1 MPFGH
6 AAYACAGQDL
16 ATIPK
21 LGGFGGRAVVLGPQ
35 IGFILPLSKDYRGYL
50 NIKDKD
56 LEIEN
61 RAKG

>member
-1 MPFGH
+1 
-6 AAYACAGQDL
+6 L

-50 NIKDKD
+50 NIKHKD
-56 LEIEN
+56 LGDRESREHLEHV
-61 RAKG
+61 KG